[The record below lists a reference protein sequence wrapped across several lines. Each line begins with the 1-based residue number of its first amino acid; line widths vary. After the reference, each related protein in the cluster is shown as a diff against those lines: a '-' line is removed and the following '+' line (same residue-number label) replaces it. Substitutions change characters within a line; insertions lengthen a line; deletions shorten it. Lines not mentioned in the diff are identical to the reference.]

1 MFAALL
7 CSFAVDFA
15 ARFKV
20 GGTHLFFYP
29 MHQLPVLSPKS
40 LKHPAGWSGDV
51 SAEDW
56 MLERAAPLFGLNWEG
71 SQWRLSASARETDE
85 DRRQELRNQLDA
97 AIFHL
102 YGLSRSEV
110 EYVMETFPIVKR
122 SDEERFG
129 SFRTKQEV
137 LELYDQYCTV

>member
-1 MFAALL
+1 
-7 CSFAVDFA
+7 
-15 ARFKV
+15 
-20 GGTHLFFYP
+20 
-29 MHQLPVLSPKS
+29 
-40 LKHPAGWSGDV
+40 
-51 SAEDW
+51 